1 MKRMLIIAG
10 IAAFLLMGYFTR
22 YADAGDEGA
31 KDEAVAMMK
40 KAIEYIKAT
49 SNEKA
54 FEELLLSRGREVN
67 PNEVIPLDES
77 DF

>member
-40 KAIEYIKAT
+40 QPIRLQ
-49 SNEKA
+49 
-54 FEELLLSRGREVN
+54 LL
-67 PNEVIPLDES
+67 
-77 DF
+77 